1 MLDIVKEDYLGCHIW
16 SFRPRKLGL
25 VGPLCTRLRGPQVVG
40 GLFDL
45 VGLAGGEGGVAA
57 VAPPFGVEEE
67 VVDGPKESARV
78 ALIGWK
84 LRGYRV
90 TRLHEI
96 VLHAV

>member
-1 MLDIVKEDYLGCHIW
+1 ME
-16 SFRPRKLGL
+16 L

-45 VGLAGGEGGVAA
+45 VGPAGGEGGVAA

-90 TRLHEI
+90 TRLNEI
-96 VLHAV
+96 VLLTCCRMDDLAYLYRVNVKSCAQR